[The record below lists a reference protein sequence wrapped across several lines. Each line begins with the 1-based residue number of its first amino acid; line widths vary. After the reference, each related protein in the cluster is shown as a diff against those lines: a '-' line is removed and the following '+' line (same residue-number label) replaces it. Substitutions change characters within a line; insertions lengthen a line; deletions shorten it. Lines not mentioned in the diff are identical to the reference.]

1 MKANF
6 FHITHNTHAL
16 LALFPLLLII
26 TINMAVTYTYYI
38 VSNIEL
44 YLITTLR
51 SALTGIINKNT
62 ESKIQT

>member
-6 FHITHNTHAL
+6 FSYYQHTHNTHAL

-26 TINMAVTYTYYI
+26 TINMALTYTYYI

-44 YLITTLR
+44 YLIITFR
-51 SALTGIINKNT
+51 VALTGIINKNA
-62 ESKIQT
+62 ES

>member
-6 FHITHNTHAL
+6 FSYHSFTHNTHAL
-16 LALFPLLLII
+16 LDLFPLLLII

-44 YLITTLR
+44 YLIITFR
-51 SALTGIINKNT
+51 VALTGIINKNA
-62 ESKIQT
+62 ES

>member
-38 VSNIEL
+38 VNIIKL

-51 SALTGIINKNT
+51 NALTDVIDKNT
-62 ESKIQT
+62 ES

>member
-6 FHITHNTHAL
+6 FHITHSLITL
-16 LALFPLLLII
+16 TLFSLYFPLLLII

-44 YLITTLR
+44 YLIITFR
-51 SALTGIINKNT
+51 VALTGIINKNA
-62 ESKIQT
+62 ES